1 MKLSVLF
8 ASILLISA
16 ATSFAQNS
24 KKSAMNILAGPSFPV
39 ADFGNKFSDN
49 PKAGLAKL
57 GAFLS
62 IEYDYQLVNDIYV
75 TGRLSGSI
83 HGIDFKYGAPTGS
96 SLNMSTTNWKNAN
109 LFAGFSYMPQI
120 TNRLNFIARA
130 MGGYQ
135 YTNSPEVKI
144 NISGSFNGSSTQE
157 SAGAGSFGMLFGLG
171 FNYDVASDIGLR
183 IIADYGNANPKFEV
197 SQTSANVVN
206 SAPTSQKI
214 EMVNLGV
221 GISFKL

>member
-1 MKLSVLF
+1 MKLSVLI
-8 ASILLISA
+8 ASILLIST
-16 ATSFAQNS
+16 TSLFAQNS
-24 KKSAMNILAGPSFPV
+24 KKSAINILAGPSFPI

-57 GAFLS
+57 GAFLAV
-62 IEYDYQLVNDIYV
+62 EYDYQLAKDIYL

-83 HGIDFKYGAPTGS
+83 HGIDFEYGAPTGS

-109 LFAGFSYMPQI
+109 LFAGFSYMPQL

-130 MGGYQ
+130 IGGYQ
-135 YTNSPEVKI
+135 YTSSPEVKI

-157 SAGAGSFGMLFGLG
+157 SVGASSFGMLFGLG
-171 FNYDVASDIGLR
+171 FNYEVTSDIGLR

-197 SQTSANVVN
+197 TQSSGNVATSAP
-206 SAPTSQKI
+206 SSQKI

>member
-8 ASILLISA
+8 SAILLIA
-16 ATSFAQNS
+16 TATSFAQNS
-24 KKSAMNILAGPSFPV
+24 KKSAITILAGPSFPI

-57 GAFLS
+57 GAFLA
-62 IEYDYQLVNDIYV
+62 IEYDYKLGKDMYA

-83 HGIDFKYGAPTGS
+83 HGIDFKYNAPTGS

-109 LFAGFSYMPQI
+109 LFAGFSYMPQVA
-120 TNRLNFIARA
+120 NKLNFIARA
-130 MGGYQ
+130 MAGYQ
-135 YTNSPEVKI
+135 HTSSPEVKI

-157 SAGAGSFGMLFGLG
+157 SAGASSFGMLFGLG
-171 FNYDVASDIGLR
+171 FNYDAAPDFGLR

-197 SQTSANVVN
+197 NQTSGNVVN

-214 EMVNLGV
+214 DMLNLGI